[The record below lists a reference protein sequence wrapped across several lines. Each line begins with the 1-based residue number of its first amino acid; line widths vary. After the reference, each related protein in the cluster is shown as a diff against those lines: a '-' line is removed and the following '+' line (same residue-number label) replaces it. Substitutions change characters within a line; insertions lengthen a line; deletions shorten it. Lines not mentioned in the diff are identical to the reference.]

1 MLCTETLSC
10 GQVPSHG
17 HVPEA
22 RLGKAV
28 DPSTTLPLVGEIAAS
43 VLRQPHALISVARIK
58 THDDYTYLHS
68 VAVCALMLSLARHL
82 DLDEEQTRLAG
93 IGGLM
98 HDLGK
103 AAMPLEVLNK
113 PGASSPMPS
122 SPS

>member
-1 MLCTETLSC
+1 MCYARKLCLAAKS
-10 GQVPSHG
+10 QVMDMFQ
-17 HVPEA
+17 EA

-82 DLDEEQTRLAG
+82 DLTRSKRAWLASA
-93 IGGLM
+93 
-98 HDLGK
+98 D
-103 AAMPLEVLNK
+103 
-113 PGASSPMPS
+113 
-122 SPS
+122 

>member
-1 MLCTETLSC
+1 MHGNSVLR
-10 GQVPSHG
+10 PSPKSWTCSG
-17 HVPEA
+17 EA

-82 DLDEEQTRLAG
+82 DLDEEQTRWLASA
-93 IGGLM
+93 
-98 HDLGK
+98 D
-103 AAMPLEVLNK
+103 
-113 PGASSPMPS
+113 
-122 SPS
+122 